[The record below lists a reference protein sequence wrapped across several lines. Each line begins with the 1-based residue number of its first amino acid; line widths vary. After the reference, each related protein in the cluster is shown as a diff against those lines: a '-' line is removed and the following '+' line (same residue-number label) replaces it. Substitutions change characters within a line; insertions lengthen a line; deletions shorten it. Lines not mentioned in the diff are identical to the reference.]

1 MEVKQAIARA
11 VCKCHVEDGVVL
23 PTNLRGN
30 VFVTHDVD
38 NLDSHNMGNFSQ
50 DEFHGTAL
58 SATNHLSNENQGVK
72 RALIKLDLS
81 DASAPQL
88 PDSYAVVPPV
98 ELDNNPMFVPRS
110 INSPLRPSHNLVQ
123 GAKMKDESWMAH
135 VTTVIQQDTFPE
147 DEIIT
152 WSGYNSRLLG
162 DDCLKPQAVMGVFP
176 LFPDKAAS
184 PSMIKHAM
192 QLTMQGTHFLNPGQ
206 HGVLGA
212 DQPIYAKNR
221 KANTMGISRCIG

>member
-1 MEVKQAIARA
+1 MHGDARLKKKQIKKSHELGLSVSYSRVMEVKQAIARA

-30 VFVTHDVD
+30 VFVTYDVD

-72 RALIKLDLS
+72 RAPIKLDFS

-88 PDSYAVVPPV
+88 PDSYDVVPPV

-110 INSPLRPSHNLVQ
+110 INGPLRPSHNLVQ

-135 VTTVIQQDTFPE
+135 RHNSDTA
-147 DEIIT
+147 
-152 WSGYNSRLLG
+152 G
-162 DDCLKPQAVMGVFP
+162 
-176 LFPDKAAS
+176 
-184 PSMIKHAM
+184 H
-192 QLTMQGTHFLNPGQ
+192 
-206 HGVLGA
+206 
-212 DQPIYAKNR
+212 
-221 KANTMGISRCIG
+221 ISRR